1 MENPNTWTL
10 LHHDLARASRNVFHS
25 TEQKA
30 EVLAQVLINH
40 KLDASQEEVLAVILS
55 YAESIEEG
63 RCGLSLPATIVN
75 AFQKQSS

>member
-10 LHHDLARASRNVFHS
+10 LHHDLARASRRIFSS

-30 EVLAQVLINH
+30 EVLAQVLTNH
-40 KLDASQEEVLAVILS
+40 KLEASPEEVLTVINS
-55 YAESIEEG
+55 YAEGVEQG

-75 AFQKQSS
+75 AFPKQPS